1 MLTGI
6 SRYNKMIGLLIKAD
20 EFERLVHTGV
30 EKEEQLRVALLDYLR
45 SHGNNPE
52 MIQMVALKFAMF
64 HELAKTRQEQAEQE
78 VKSLR
83 PKMLVASNSD
93 TVKRLKSAFDGY
105 KAAAKTYA
113 QEDIL
118 SKAEYCTTQARLVAL
133 QLSLLQ
139 QRKQVINLSARN
151 VLQYMETEP
160 FSEALIVSEAY
171 RHCIHADWVNT
182 IYKRRSWLKETSN
195 TCLTSSHLTPL
206 PPPWCRICATST

>member
-1 MLTGI
+1 M
-6 SRYNKMIGLLIKAD
+6 
-20 EFERLVHTGV
+20 
-30 EKEEQLRVALLDYLR
+30 
-45 SHGNNPE
+45 
-52 MIQMVALKFAMF
+52 
-64 HELAKTRQEQAEQE
+64 
-78 VKSLR
+78 SLR
-83 PKMLVASNSD
+83 GWSTPRCREMASNSD

-182 IYKRRSWLKETSN
+182 IYKKVVIKGDFKYLSDFQSSYSLAPSMVQDLCNKYMRDKEKTLWLS
-195 TCLTSSHLTPL
+195 
-206 PPPWCRICATST
+206 CRICTSRAYSHLPLGT